1 LSKTAVGFF
10 ASPNQYHLSMK
21 NLIPL
26 LLLLLWIATFVFPEA
41 FDQTIPVNSAQMTPP
56 PIGEEGQ
63 AFGPQKTIQE
73 IYMSIAVLIFGLL
86 VVVAQTFLFYQ
97 QKTNVEEAFKY
108 LIVTLIII
116 GSLFL
121 VTAGY
126 GNQQIAPILGLL
138 GTIAGYLLGK
148 AFDGG
153 SRRPNPTE
161 K

>member
-1 LSKTAVGFF
+1 
-10 ASPNQYHLSMK
+10 MK
-21 NLIPL
+21 KLIPL
-26 LLLLLWIATFVFPEA
+26 LLLLLWIATLVFPEA
-41 FDQTIPVNSAQMTPP
+41 FDQSSTSTYAQVTPP
-56 PIGEEGQ
+56 PIGEDGQ

-86 VVVAQTFLFYQ
+86 VVVAQTLLFYR
-97 QKTNVEEAFKY
+97 QKADVEEAFKY
-108 LIVTLIII
+108 FIVTLIII

-126 GNQQIAPILGLL
+126 GNEQIAPILGLL

-148 AFDGG
+148 AFNSGE
-153 SRRPNPTE
+153 RRPNPPG

>member
-1 LSKTAVGFF
+1 
-10 ASPNQYHLSMK
+10 MK
-21 NLIPL
+21 KLIPIL
-26 LLLLLWIATFVFPEA
+26 LLVLWIATLAFPGI
-41 FDQTIPVNSAQMTPP
+41 FNQSAPIDAAQVTPP

-63 AFGPQKTIQE
+63 EFGPQKTIQE
-73 IYMSIAVLIFGLL
+73 IYMSVAVLVFGIL
-86 VVVAQTFLFYQ
+86 VVAAQTILFYR
-97 QKTNVEEAFKY
+97 QKADVEEAFKY
-108 LIVTLIII
+108 FIVTLIII

-153 SRRPNPTE
+153 GRRSNPGA